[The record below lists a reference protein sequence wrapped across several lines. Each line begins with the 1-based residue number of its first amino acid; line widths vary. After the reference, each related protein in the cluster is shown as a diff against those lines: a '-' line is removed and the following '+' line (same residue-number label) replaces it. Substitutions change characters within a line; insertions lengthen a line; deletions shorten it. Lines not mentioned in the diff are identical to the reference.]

1 LSLFEHEQHVL
12 IDGPVGKLELVAH
25 PGEDSGPL
33 AGAGY
38 CAVVCH
44 THPLHG
50 GTMDN
55 KVVTTL
61 VKAYRE
67 LGVPTVR
74 FNFRG
79 VGKSEGVH
87 DEAKGEVDDLL
98 AVATWTNSRFP
109 DRRML
114 LAGFS
119 FGSSVASNG
128 SYLISNVAHL
138 TLVAP
143 PVGRYRF
150 SQKDSF
156 PCPAC
161 VVMGDLDEL
170 VDAHQVYRW
179 VERINP
185 AIRLLR
191 MPEATHFFHRLL
203 VPMRRQ
209 LVDILKDELLHS

>member
-1 LSLFEHEQHVL
+1 MFDNEQHL
-12 IDGPVGKLELVAH
+12 TIQGPVGKLELVLH
-25 PGEDSGPL
+25 RGEEQGPL
-33 AGAGY
+33 VNADY

-44 THPLHG
+44 PHPLHG

-79 VGKSEGVH
+79 VGKSEGHH
-87 DEAKGEVDDLL
+87 DDARGEVEDLL
-98 AVATWTNSRFP
+98 AVAEWAREQFP
-109 DRRML
+109 DSRML

-128 SYLISNVAHL
+128 SYLIPNVVHL

-161 VVMGDLDEL
+161 VVMGDRDEL
-170 VDAHQVYRW
+170 VDAEQVYHW
-179 VERINP
+179 AERINP
-185 AIRLLR
+185 AIKLLR

-209 LVDILKDELLHS
+209 LVEILRAELL